1 MGGADSEIEIKKDAL
16 LFIVLFWIPPNFE
29 YTPIDPMQ
37 IQTLTVTSS
46 LPEPI
51 NLYTFHQCI
60 KSDYEF
66 ELFSAHHVTKYGKIC
81 VNLFSSGKMVLTS
94 CQNKQDAKLIVN
106 DIYLHYSNDCTL
118 K

>member
-1 MGGADSEIEIKKDAL
+1 MGGADSEIETKKDTL
-16 LFIVLFWIPPNFE
+16 LYLKNFVLFWIPPNFK
-29 YTPIDPMQ
+29 YIPIDPIQ

-66 ELFSAHHVTKYGKIC
+66 ELFSAFT
-81 VNLFSSGKMVLTS
+81 LPDMV
-94 CQNKQDAKLIVN
+94 KFV
-106 DIYLHYSNDCTL
+106 
-118 K
+118 